1 MMNEK
6 EWLTA
11 KGAAEATDR
20 SIYTIYTWIRRTK
33 EGVAE
38 NPLTLKKAKNGRA
51 WLIGVNSLIK
61 ANGSSLKLR
70 TAMGS
75 GINTSRGVNADRERW
90 VKGWVSEGKTLE
102 RILDVFSSNLHQEIR
117 EYYYRFK

>member
-1 MMNEK
+1 MMNKK

-11 KGAAEATDR
+11 REAAEAADR
-20 SIYTIYTWIRRTK
+20 SVYTIYTWIRRTK

-38 NPLTLKKAKNGRA
+38 NPLTLRKTENGRT

-61 ANGSSLKLR
+61 ANGSSLKSQ
-70 TAMGS
+70 TAVESSM
-75 GINTSRGVNADRERW
+75 NTPRGVRADRKRW
-90 VKGWVSEGKTLE
+90 VKGWISEGKTLE